1 MDCMADFMYKVG
13 PFDGGS
19 ESTSI
24 ANYMYITIIRLSLS
38 NTD

>member
-1 MDCMADFMYKVG
+1 MDCVADFMYKVG

-24 ANYMYITIIRLSLS
+24 ANMYITIIRLSLP